1 MSDDAEKT
9 ITDAIEAGT
18 PIINLTLQMPLTL
31 TLGPK
36 GTINIDSAI
45 AVPGFAK
52 AAIQRAI
59 LDAPLRELRLALE
72 VLEAGEEDRVIVAVN
87 AT

>member
-1 MSDDAEKT
+1 MSDDAEKA

-36 GTINIDSAI
+36 GSINIDSAI
-45 AVPGFAK
+45 AVPGFDK
-52 AAIQRAI
+52 AAIQRAV
-59 LDAPLRELRLALE
+59 LHAPLRELRLALE